1 MKRSYD
7 LTPLA
12 EMFSE
17 EITPDELAGVLY
29 ETLWDYVCWKLSGDS
44 GERGSN
50 ELSSAVYSLRLLW
63 EELGKVK
70 PV

>member
-1 MKRSYD
+1 MKTSYD
-7 LTPLA
+7 LTPLS
-12 EMFSE
+12 EMFRE

-29 ETLWDYVCWKLSGDS
+29 ETLWEYVEWKLSGDCGECGCHEVSS
-44 GERGSN
+44 G
-50 ELSSAVYSLRLLW
+50 VYSLRRLW